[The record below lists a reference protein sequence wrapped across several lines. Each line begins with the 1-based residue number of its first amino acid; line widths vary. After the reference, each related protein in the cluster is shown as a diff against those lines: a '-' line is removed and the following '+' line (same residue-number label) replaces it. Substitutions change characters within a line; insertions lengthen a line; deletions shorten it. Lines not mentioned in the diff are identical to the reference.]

1 MWFQVSKRFIFS
13 LRVSSLERRNEIKA
27 VWDFIWVW
35 KSHFGA
41 QSALYLCSYELRR
54 NEARTGMD
62 FTSVIFGQNE
72 LSNWHEILMSKKITR
87 SEMNKRRF
95 CVLLRLMRM
104 CVKSA
109 LRALFHF
116 GHFDR
121 KKSFQVIIYHGNTT
135 QNKMPKH
142 FHQKIGS
149 FRNTAEMKRHRNR
162 TSFQTGLKSHTG
174 LSSSRLS
181 YKRTLSPVTKHLGM

>member
-1 MWFQVSKRFIFS
+1 MVSSFKAFYFLFKSKFTWKAKWNQSGMRLHLGLKIS
-13 LRVSSLERRNEIKA
+13 LRCSVSSLLVLIWIKA
-27 VWDFIWVW
+27 KWSSNRYGFHI
-35 KSHFGA
+35 S
-41 QSALYLCSYELRR
+41 
-54 NEARTGMD
+54 N
-62 FTSVIFGQNE
+62 FGQNE